1 VNEIRVYLGISE
13 VHQTCHQD
21 ATIII
26 HMSNMCLSKK
36 LFLEGIKSRIGC
48 WMRLLHQDQK
58 AWCTRRKEKQT
69 LRRSCD
75 TGMRSAQSGDC
86 FLPPAG
92 ARICKGSHTGIEGE
106 HWAQCARVRRW
117 REEYTLIERQSWGP
131 SNDSRRRTNDSRR
144 RMVNWELQSKTPP
157 ESGRRTHLLYFTYLY
172 CILSHV

>member
-1 VNEIRVYLGISE
+1 
-13 VHQTCHQD
+13 
-21 ATIII
+21 
-26 HMSNMCLSKK
+26 MCLSKK

-144 RMVNWELQSKTPP
+144 RTNDSRRRTNDSRRRTNDSRRRTNDSRRRMVNWELQSKTPP